1 MAKLLKPLMYVMI
14 VALNFRWQGQ
24 YSACKAWNTISEV
37 RVISASNSTKM
48 IVLVGMQEKLAQ
60 KSKRFLKLA
69 YKKHRVSPVDLK
81 N

>member
-1 MAKLLKPLMYVMI
+1 MYVMI
-14 VALNFRWQGQ
+14 VALNFSRWQGQ
-24 YSACKAWNTISEV
+24 CSACKAWNTISEV

-60 KSKRFLKLA
+60 NPNASKLA